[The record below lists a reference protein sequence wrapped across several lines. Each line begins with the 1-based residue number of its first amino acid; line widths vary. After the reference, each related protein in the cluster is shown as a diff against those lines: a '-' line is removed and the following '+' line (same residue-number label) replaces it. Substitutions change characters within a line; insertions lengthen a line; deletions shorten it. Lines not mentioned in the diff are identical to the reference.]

1 MLQSRRA
8 ILKFLK
14 AFQMV
19 CQLEK
24 QKMDHWE
31 AENAALALAVQ
42 KVLLQILDWNAFL
55 ESCDVNADH
64 HEVAQ
69 PQTSTGVRQKLSPGS
84 DMDVAGLDS

>member
-1 MLQSRRA
+1 ML
-8 ILKFLK
+8 
-14 AFQMV
+14 

-24 QKMDHWE
+24 QKMDHWK

-55 ESCDVNADH
+55 ESFDINADH
-64 HEVAQ
+64 HEVVQ
-69 PQTSTGVRQKLSPGS
+69 PQTFTGVQQKLSPVS